1 MHVVFGGRGDGALPR
16 GRGWIRSP
24 ACEHQAPYGIPSTHL
39 FVSRALEVEEPKKKL
54 LPSRRTPHEEEEAD
68 ETAIEDERVE
78 AEFVKHATLALHRML
93 DSSLE
98 TTGDV
103 WQQKT
108 SSSSTTSTPKSATI
122 RVPDA
127 AKQTASGL
135 VYGGGIRLFRDDTKL
150 RASVDAPAALPG
162 STKRKAVIQNS
173 DDSDDSEADRVAQA
187 ALPGDYI
194 MQHGTDGV
202 CN

>member
-1 MHVVFGGRGDGALPR
+1 M
-16 GRGWIRSP
+16 
-24 ACEHQAPYGIPSTHL
+24 
-39 FVSRALEVEEPKKKL
+39 LEVEEPKKKL

-98 TTGDV
+98 TTGNV
-103 WQQKT
+103 WQDAT
-108 SSSSTTSTPKSATI
+108 SSFASTTKSTSSILPEASS
-122 RVPDA
+122 
-127 AKQTASGL
+127 KQPVEAL
-135 VYGGGIRLFRDDTKL
+135 GGIRLFRSDQKL
-150 RASVDAPAALPG
+150 RSALDAPVALPG

-173 DDSDDSEADRVAQA
+173 DDSDDSEAERVAQA

-194 MQHGTDGV
+194 IQHGSEGPMI
-202 CN
+202 